1 MRAELAERQE
11 QRFRLRATFTR
22 FGQKRG
28 WKSQTVSTVLLSD
41 VMEAASGKM
50 LTDHLWMTAG
60 AWSEWLEI
68 GDVIEFDGRVTSY
81 VKGYFGHRQDV
92 FVPASTDWKVGRPTK
107 VEVVS
112 KLGGDKRVGETV
124 AKSEAL

>member
-11 QRFRLRATFTR
+11 QRFRLRATVSR

-28 WKSQTVSTVLLSD
+28 WKGQVVSTVLLVD
-41 VMEAASGKM
+41 VVEAVTGKT

-92 FVPASTDWKVGRPTK
+92 FVPASTDWKVARPTK
-107 VEVVS
+107 VKICGKDNGSTEHS
-112 KLGGDKRVGETV
+112 F
-124 AKSEAL
+124 